1 MLESNVSVKL
11 SPVRMVLVEFEL
23 PFVMETN
30 AFEAVPDAKRFGVIV
45 TTGVMFVLV
54 LS

>member
-11 SPVRMVLVEFEL
+11 SPVRIALVEFGL
-23 PFVMETN
+23 AFVMETN
-30 AFEAVPDAKRFGVIV
+30 AFEAVLDAKIFGVIV
-45 TTGVMFVLV
+45 TTGVMFGLP